1 MIAQREIIKLITLN
15 LYIDIPFFILR
26 YFLEFTIRFS
36 ESAKSTL
43 SDLELDFL
51 FELFCYLSFF
61 SRMHYLRVRL
71 HHRRHRHMHHHRR
84 LHQLQH
90 LLWRQDR
97 SRTRCQAQNSHLKNI
112 GSPGLYHLC
121 F

>member
-1 MIAQREIIKLITLN
+1 MIAQQEIIKLITLN
-15 LYIDIPFFILR
+15 LYIDIPFFQI
-26 YFLEFTIRFS
+26 TIFS
-36 ESAKSTL
+36 RIYESSKSTL
-43 SDLELDFL
+43 SDLEIDVL
-51 FELFCYLSFF
+51 FELFCYVRFF
-61 SRMHYLRVRL
+61 SRMHYLRGRLPRRL
-71 HHRRHRHMHHHRR
+71 HHRMHHHRR

-112 GSPGLYHLC
+112 GSPGLYYVC